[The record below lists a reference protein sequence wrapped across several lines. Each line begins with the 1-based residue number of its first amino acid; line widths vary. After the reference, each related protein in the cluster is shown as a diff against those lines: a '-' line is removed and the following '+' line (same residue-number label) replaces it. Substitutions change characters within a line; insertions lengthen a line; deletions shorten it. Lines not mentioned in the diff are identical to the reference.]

1 MFCVVIVVEK
11 FTRPMSSPGSLLLF
25 CTA

>member
-1 MFCVVIVVEK
+1 MQAI
-11 FTRPMSSPGSLLLF
+11 MSSSGSLLLF

>member
-1 MFCVVIVVEK
+1 
-11 FTRPMSSPGSLLLF
+11 MSSPESLLLF

>member
-1 MFCVVIVVEK
+1 
-11 FTRPMSSPGSLLLF
+11 MSSPGSLLLF